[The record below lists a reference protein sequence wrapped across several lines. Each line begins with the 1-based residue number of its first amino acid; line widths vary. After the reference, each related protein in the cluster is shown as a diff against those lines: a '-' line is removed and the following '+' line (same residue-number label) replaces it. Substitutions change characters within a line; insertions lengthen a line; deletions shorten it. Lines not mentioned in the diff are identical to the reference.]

1 MFDKFFV
8 GRDVLSSSNNGKY
21 KPISRVTLLLDD
33 ANSVT
38 AGDDTGYEIVSN
50 CPNATQEI
58 ANDLLA
64 SLKGHEYQAYTADG
78 ANLDP
83 SAELGDGITVDGLYS
98 VISRVQDNGSG
109 YSSISAPGE
118 AEWEGDFPMDGP
130 LTQMFNQAIKK
141 VGASIT
147 KTAEEIRLDVSAS
160 EKAITDGIAKTLE
173 NYATLGVTD
182 SKIAAAVGS
191 SKEYTDGQL
200 TEKLK
205 DYATL
210 ELTTD
215 SIEAS
220 VQSSKDYTDE
230 TIAKELES
238 YATLE
243 VTDSKISTAVSTSEK
258 TIKDGIATQLREY
271 STTAQTAVAISWEVG
286 QLGQSIDGKLQNY
299 STQTQTAT
307 AIASAVNGLVDG
319 AYVKNSITTALD
331 GITLS
336 ASNSKGSTTLQIKSG
351 STVLDTKTLKLTVD
365 AANITGTLTIGQLPL
380 DIATTGDIPTS
391 LSELTNDSKFVT
403 ERGVTTIVDGYV
415 TTDYLRAVGI
425 KAESIVSGTI
435 YADRN
440 IVLDGLMKIVNGPYS
455 GYLGVNYGKGGA
467 VICNSGMDVFV
478 IANDD
483 AAKLSYK
490 EEKRIWV
497 HNSGCYS
504 SETMKIYSDR
514 TLKDAISYDLT
525 AEEKLFTRLRPCS
538 FVYQNDQSQKK
549 HWGFIA
555 QEFIESA
562 EEVALDTD
570 SLAVVGQY
578 DGKYSLG
585 YGEITALNTHMIQ
598 LLMKRVE
605 ALESK

>member
-1 MFDKFFV
+1 MK
-8 GRDVLSSSNNGKY
+8 
-21 KPISRVTLLLDD
+21 
-33 ANSVT
+33 
-38 AGDDTGYEIVSN
+38 
-50 CPNATQEI
+50 
-58 ANDLLA
+58 
-64 SLKGHEYQAYTADG
+64 
-78 ANLDP
+78 
-83 SAELGDGITVDGLYS
+83 
-98 VISRVQDNGSG
+98 
-109 YSSISAPGE
+109 
-118 AEWEGDFPMDGP
+118 
-130 LTQMFNQAIKK
+130 LT
-141 VGASIT
+141 
-147 KTAEEIRLDVSAS
+147 E
-160 EKAITDGIAKTLE
+160 
-173 NYATLGVTD
+173 D
-182 SKIAAAVGS
+182 SIAAAVES
-191 SKEYTDGQL
+191 SQTYTDGKIAEKLESYATVKL
-200 TEKLK
+200 TE
-205 DYATL
+205 
-210 ELTTD
+210 D
-215 SIEAS
+215 SIAAAVE
-220 VQSSKDYTDE
+220 SSQTYTDGK
-230 TIAKELES
+230 IAKELES
-238 YATLE
+238 YATVKLTEDSIAAAVESSQTYTDETITKELEKYATLE

-319 AYVKNSITTALD
+319 AYVKSSITTALD

-336 ASNSKGSTTLQIKSG
+336 ASSSKGSTTLQIKSG

-365 AANITGTLTIGQLPL
+365 AAYITGALAIGQLPSNV
-380 DIATTGDIPTS
+380 ATADDIPTK

-403 ERGVTTIVDGYV
+403 ERGVTTIVDGRI
-415 TTDYLRAVGI
+415 TTDYVDALGVTAQYVSADGI
-425 KAESIVSGTI
+425 TAGTLN
-435 YADRN
+435 AD
-440 IVLDGLMKIVNGPYS
+440 VLTLDGLLYIYKRDIHGTAS
-455 GYLGVNYGKGGA
+455 GYIGANTSKGA
-467 VICNSGMDVFV
+467 VMLAAGNQNVGM
-478 IANDD
+478 ITNNTT
-483 AAKLSYK
+483 AKLTYYD
-490 EEKRIWV
+490 EKMIWV
-497 HNSGCYS
+497 HSGGCYAN
-504 SETMKIYSDR
+504 ETIQIYSDR

-525 AEEKLFTRLRPCS
+525 TEEALFARLRPCS